1 MISDFAEEIIARAIR
16 EGVRLD
22 ATADGRRIHYQA
34 YERKL
39 APDLRALLLE
49 HKPVILAA
57 LSAGGIQSLGWGGPL
72 VVDDVTLVTCQ
83 TYDEAKA
90 CIAEMIADA
99 AGKPIALDIETAPL
113 PSEKDRLAAL
123 TARAG
128 GRQRQGDRR
137 S

>member
-57 LSAGGIQSLGWGGPL
+57 LSAGGI
-72 VVDDVTLVTCQ
+72 
-83 TYDEAKA
+83 
-90 CIAEMIADA
+90 
-99 AGKPIALDIETAPL
+99 
-113 PSEKDRLAAL
+113 
-123 TARAG
+123 
-128 GRQRQGDRR
+128 
-137 S
+137 